1 MNGSLIHYYIQWYF
15 TFTEAFNPKTAKQFI
30 FSTCNFVWRSYYF
43 MQNEGYEPENLTDA
57 KKRMHKLL
65 DDAFALIT
73 PKLDEYVFKYFI

>member
-1 MNGSLIHYYIQWYF
+1 
-15 TFTEAFNPKTAKQFI
+15 
-30 FSTCNFVWRSYYF
+30 

-73 PKLDEYVFKYFI
+73 PKLDEYVFKYFIWKE